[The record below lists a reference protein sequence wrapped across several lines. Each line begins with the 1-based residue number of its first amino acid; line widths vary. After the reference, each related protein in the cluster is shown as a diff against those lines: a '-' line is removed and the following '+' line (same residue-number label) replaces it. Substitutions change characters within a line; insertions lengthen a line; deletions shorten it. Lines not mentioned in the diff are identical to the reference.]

1 MSLKQQLLD
10 DMKEALRAKEKIRLN
25 TIRMLRSQIKNR
37 EIERGEELSDDEVLQ
52 VLSKAEKTRKE
63 AIELYRRGNREDL
76 AAQEETELAVIR
88 GYMPERLSED
98 ELRAL
103 IGQVVAEVGAEGMR
117 DMGKVMGAIMP
128 KVRGRA
134 DGQIVN
140 RLVKERLQPR

>member
-37 EIERGEELSDDEVLQ
+37 EIERGGELSDDEVLQ

-88 GYMPERLSED
+88 GYMPEPLSED

>member
-1 MSLKQQLLD
+1 MLLKQQLLD
-10 DMKEALRAKEKIRLN
+10 DMKEAMRAKEKIRLN
-25 TIRMLRSQIKNR
+25 TIRMLRGQIKNR
-37 EIERGEELSDDEVLQ
+37 EIEQGGELSDDEVLQ
-52 VLSKAEKTRKE
+52 VLSTAEKTRKE

-98 ELRAL
+98 ELRAF

-140 RLVKERLQPR
+140 RLVKEGLQPR

>member
-37 EIERGEELSDDEVLQ
+37 EIERGGELSDDELLQ
-52 VLSKAEKTRKE
+52 VLSRAEKARKE

-103 IGQVVAEVGAEGMR
+103 IGQVVVEVGAEGMR

>member
-134 DGQIVN
+134 DGQLVN